1 MKIYNVDIRFFTSTY
16 IKMFFLLAPFFSM
29 SLFLKMSETI
39 STTGRRHAA
48 IKTTVAI
55 LVAIT
60 VFFFFGK
67 PLFNLLGI
75 TLAAFQIGAGTTLF
89 LTSVMLV
96 LGISKPPKQEENE
109 DFSVVPLALP
119 IIVGPGTIGTLM
131 VWGTEIT
138 APEQRLVAFAAIL
151 CGGIT
156 MAIFLL
162 LAEQIQKLLG
172 RQVLQVMIK
181 LTALVLTALAAQI
194 VFTGVK
200 SFMARLIGLKLS
212 VNSPGSAHSSFHSH
226 G

>member
-1 MKIYNVDIRFFTSTY
+1 METTDIQFFTSTY

-29 SLFLKMSETI
+29 SLFLKMSEGSDTL
-39 STTGRRHAA
+39 SRRGAA
-48 IKTTVAI
+48 VRASIAI

-67 PLFNLLGI
+67 PLFTILGI

-131 VWGTEIT
+131 VWNAEIVD
-138 APEQRLVAFAAIL
+138 PHQRLVAFAAIFA
-151 CGGIT
+151 GGLT
-156 MAIFLL
+156 MAVFLL
-162 LAEQIQKLLG
+162 LAEPIQRLLG
-172 RQVLQVMIK
+172 RNVLQIMIK
-181 LTALVLTALAAQI
+181 ITALVLTALAAQI
-194 VFTGVK
+194 IFTGVK
-200 SFMARLIGLKLS
+200 SFML
-212 VNSPGSAHSSFHSH
+212 P
-226 G
+226 